1 MDFGEAKY
9 ILSGSLNTRVLIIN
23 SERHDGYT
31 FKFCKKTETKYWC
44 TSCKALGKSRTITV
58 RNGTFSDV

>member
-31 FKFCKKTETKYWC
+31 FKFCKKNRDKILVHFLQSSRE
-44 TSCKALGKSRTITV
+44 KS
-58 RNGTFSDV
+58 NNNSEKWDVF